1 MPADSCSLRL
11 KTEREKTR
19 KTWKVIET
27 ITALALLGLAGAA
40 IAEEASGTLDSDDP
54 GNPTIVLDDGSAQ
67 GANR

>member
-1 MPADSCSLRL
+1 M
-11 KTEREKTR
+11 
-19 KTWKVIET
+19 WKVIET

-40 IAEEASGTLDSDDP
+40 IAEEASGTIDSVDP